1 MCVCDIIDPRRQ
13 RVPYAKLA
21 SECNG
26 TCTQQAMT
34 RPQIPGADCLTA
46 KARVKP
52 GEINL
57 TVVKE
62 FVRGRVEEMF
72 KDHGFISYT
81 LEQRL
86 WESTVTKNGAPCL
99 PNNNGK
105 IFFHRNEV
113 CGGIKSLTLGQA
125 VEFDL
130 VHLKSNNKIIANR
143 VYHVEDDDQQFE
155 TDQIPCPYA
164 ILNSLHLT
172 ESEYALQ
179 LGHFQNMSL
188 SKMIDERKKK
198 EIKRPK
204 ITYEARDVTGRIVEL
219 FNQTKEGKS
228 PNQRYALLMSTRYPG
243 QKLFMHVSSLIQCD
257 FNQLKIGDL
266 FRFSVYKNNHNK
278 RLLARNCEKLQASKI
293 QDYPSCAQAAL
304 SHFQFMEPARFT
316 DDIQSPPFVKIASNI
331 QGLIRRLVVDQNCGF
346 LTFDHKNASKQNAK
360 SGKSSNNKN
369 KDKVRIFFHAK
380 DLFKLR
386 ISELKEGQKVTFN
399 LYQNSKN
406 QKYIAKEVTKT
417 TCLPAAL
424 PESLNLA
431 KDILANSSLSSAAI
445 VKKRSS
451 SGVAAQKIMPK
462 PVTNLLMDNKE
473 KWDARRRSVET
484 LNLQSK
490 SNSGA
495 R

>member
-21 SECNG
+21 SDCNG
-26 TCTQQAMT
+26 TCTQQAAT
-34 RPQIPGADCLTA
+34 RPQIPGADCSIA
-46 KARVKP
+46 KATVRP

-62 FVRGRVEEMF
+62 FVRGQVEEIF

-81 LEQRL
+81 LDQNL
-86 WESTVTKNGAPCL
+86 WESTITKNGAPSL

-113 CGGIKSLTLGQA
+113 CGGINSLVLGQT

-143 VYHVEDDDQQFE
+143 VYHIEDDQQIE
-155 TDQIPCPYA
+155 AEIPCPYA

-188 SKMIDERKKK
+188 PKMVDERKEVEK
-198 EIKRPK
+198 PK
-204 ITYEARDVTGRIVEL
+204 ITYEMRDVTGRIDEL
-219 FNQTKEGKS
+219 FNQTKGGKS
-228 PNQRYALLMSTRYPG
+228 PNQRYAHLTSTRFPG

-257 FNQLKIGDL
+257 FNQLKVGDL
-266 FRFSVYKNNHNK
+266 FRFSVYKNNHNQ

-316 DDIQSPPFVKIASNI
+316 DDIQSPPFTKIASNI
-331 QGLIRRLVVDQNCGF
+331 QGVIRRLIVNQHCGF
-346 LTFDHKNASKQNAK
+346 LTFDQKNANKT
-360 SGKSSNNKN
+360 SGKSSKLN
-369 KDKVRIFFHAK
+369 KDEARIFFHAK

-386 ISELKEGQKVTFN
+386 IGELKEGQKVTFN

-417 TCLPAAL
+417 IAAAVSKDE
-424 PESLNLA
+424 PLNLV
-431 KDILANSSLSSAAI
+431 KDILASSSLSNAAI
-445 VKKRSS
+445 ARKRGST
-451 SGVAAQKIMPK
+451 GVAAQKIMPK

-473 KWDARRRSVET
+473 KWEARRRSVET

-490 SNSGA
+490 SNSGT